1 MKTFILYL
9 FIINILSFMIMFID
23 KTLAILRKY
32 RISERFLF
40 LCALLLGALGIYIGM
55 FVFRHKTKHSSF
67 KFGIPIIFFLNLL
80 CIYFIYINFCI

>member
-55 FVFRHKTKHSSF
+55 FVFRHKTKPLQRRKPKNKTTSNG
-67 KFGIPIIFFLNLL
+67 KTIGGQTP
-80 CIYFIYINFCI
+80 

>member
-23 KTLAILRKY
+23 KTLARLQKY
-32 RISERFLF
+32 RIPERFLF